1 LAFDSEGNGSTMD
14 DHPNQFALLRTRR
27 FWPLFV
33 TQAIGAFN
41 DNAFRY
47 ALSILL
53 IYDLGPRLG
62 FPEGYAGLL
71 NTISAGLLILPFF
84 VFSATAGQIADKFDK
99 ALLARR
105 IKLIEILIVALA
117 SISLFTDQVWL
128 QLLTVFLTGTQS
140 AFFGP
145 IKYSI
150 LPQHLERHE
159 LLGGNG
165 LIEMGTF
172 LSILLGTLFG
182 SFAIQSEMGR
192 HGVSV
197 VMIGLAVIAYLSAR
211 QIPEAPPPQ
220 PELKINPNIAQATWR
235 MIGIARERHDVLL
248 AILGIS
254 WFWFLGVIFLT
265 QIPLFTQTELGA
277 NETVAS
283 LIIAAFTIAI
293 GLGSIV
299 TNRLLK
305 GEVSVKYVPVASIL
319 ITLFIIDLY
328 FATGSL
334 RAGIGNALLTPVDI
348 LSSFSGL
355 RVLVDLALIAFCA
368 GLFAVPLY
376 ALVQQRSAPQKRAR
390 VIAAN
395 NIINAIFMTTATV
408 LSFLALGSGLSVR
421 SLFLATGLANAIAAI
436 WICQLL
442 PQELAAY
449 VARRLFRLFYRV
461 EIKGFENFAKAGR
474 KALIVAN
481 HTSFLDGPLI
491 SAFLPER
498 CHFAINTHMANRW
511 WVKPAFQLFDL
522 LPIDPA
528 NPMALKT
535 LANGLKR
542 GSKVVIFPEGRITR
556 TGSLMKVYEGPGVI
570 AHLAGAKIL
579 PIRIDG
585 AQYTPFSLMRG
596 KLRLRWFPKI
606 TLTFL
611 PPVKPEAPAHLK
623 SAQLREYLADKL
635 YDIMTDMMFRTSFAD
650 ETLFQSLL
658 TARKIHGR
666 NHQILEDIQR
676 APLTYGRIVMAS
688 FILGR
693 RIAQLTPGEK
703 TIGVLLPTAA
713 GCFITLFALH
723 ASGRVPALLNYSTGP
738 VNMAV
743 ACRTAEARTII
754 TSRRFVEAGNL
765 AADIALLEKEAR
777 IIWIEDVREKIAFGD
792 KLYGLLAGLLPKA
805 ALSRLGYNKD
815 AHAPAAILFTSGSEG
830 TPKGVVLSHYN
841 LQANRHQAAARIDF
855 TPKDIVFNAMPMF
868 HTFGLNAG
876 TLLPVLAG
884 VRTFLYPSPLHYKVV
899 PEMAYDIN
907 ATVLFGT
914 DTFLTGYARNAHPYD
929 FYAVRFVVA
938 GAERVRPE
946 TRQTW
951 MDMFGLRI
959 LEGYG
964 VTECSPVLAVNTPI
978 HYRAGTV
985 GRLLDGIEYS
995 LDPVDGIDDGGR
1007 LVVKGPNIMLGYL
1020 RAEAPGKIDPPTDGW
1035 HDTGD
1040 IVKVDAKGFVTIL
1053 GRAKRF
1059 SKIAGEMVSLA
1070 AVEIKLQQAFPDGTH
1085 AVVAIPD
1092 PKKGEQLVL
1101 FTTDPSLDR
1110 KRLAEGLKAQGAME
1124 LMVPRVIIPLET
1136 MPILGTG
1143 KTDYVTLNKLAREKV
1158 VVA

>member
-1 LAFDSEGNGSTMD
+1 MDNG
-14 DHPNQFALLRTRR
+14 HPNQFALLATRR

-62 FPEGYAGLL
+62 FNAPLL
-71 NTISAGLLILPFF
+71 NTVSAGLLILPFF

-99 ALLARR
+99 AMLARR
-105 IKLIEILIVALA
+105 IKLIEIAIVALA
-117 SISLFTDQVWL
+117 SFSLFTDLVWL
-128 QLLTVFLTGTQS
+128 QLSIVLLTGIQS

-192 HGVSV
+192 HAVSV
-197 VMIGLAVIAYLSAR
+197 VMIGLALIAYMSAR
-211 QIPEAPPPQ
+211 QIPAAPPPQ
-220 PELKINPNIAQATWR
+220 PDLKINPNIVAETWR
-235 MIGIARERHDVLL
+235 MIGIARERHDVFL

-254 WFWFLGVIFLT
+254 WFWFLGVVFLT
-265 QIPLFTQTELGA
+265 QIPLFAQTELGA

-283 LIIAAFTIAI
+283 LIIATFTVAI
-293 GLGSIV
+293 GLGSLV

-305 GEVSVKYVPVASIL
+305 GDVSVKYVPVASIL

-328 FATGSL
+328 FATSSL
-334 RAGIGNALLTPVDI
+334 RTSDSSTLLGPADI
-348 LSSFSGL
+348 LSSFSGWRAL
-355 RVLVDLALIAFCA
+355 IDLGLIAFCA

-376 ALVQQRSAPQKRAR
+376 ALVQQRSSPQKRAR

-395 NIINAIFMTTATV
+395 NIINAIFMTAATIISV
-408 LSFLALGSGLSVR
+408 ILLGAGLSVR
-421 SLFLATGLANAIAAI
+421 DLFLVVGLANAIAAF

-449 VARRLFRLFYRV
+449 VARRLFRLLYRV
-461 EIKGFENFAKAGR
+461 EIKGFDNYIRAGR
-474 KALIVAN
+474 KVLIIAN

-498 CHFAINTHMANRW
+498 CHFAINTHIANRW
-511 WVKPAFQLFDL
+511 WVKPAFHLFDL

-542 GSKVVIFPEGRITR
+542 GRKVVIFPEGRITR

-570 AHLAGAKIL
+570 AHLADAKIL

-585 AQYTPFSLMRG
+585 ALYTPFSLMKG

-623 SAQLREYLADKL
+623 SAELREYLAARL
-635 YDIMTDMMFRTSFAD
+635 YDIMTDMMFRTSFVD
-650 ETLFQSLL
+650 ETLFKSLL
-658 TARKIHGR
+658 TARHIHGR

-676 APLTYGRIVMAS
+676 TPLTYGRIVLGS

-693 RIAQLTPGEK
+693 RLAQLTPGEK
-703 TIGVLLPTAA
+703 TVGVLLPTAA
-713 GCFITLFALH
+713 GCLVTLFGLH
-723 ASGRVPALLNYSTGP
+723 ASGRVPALLNYSTGIN
-738 VNMAV
+738 NMIA
-743 ACRTAEARTII
+743 ACRTAEVRTII
-754 TSRRFVEAGNL
+754 TSRRFVEAGNF
-765 AADIALLEKEAR
+765 ADDVALLEKEAR
-777 IIWIEDVREKIAFGD
+777 IIWIEDVREKIGLAD
-792 KLYGLLAGLLPKA
+792 KLYGLIAGYFPKSALA
-805 ALSRLGYNKD
+805 RLGYNDD
-815 AHAPAAILFTSGSEG
+815 AHAPAVILFTSGSEG
-830 TPKGVVLSHYN
+830 TPKGVVLSHHN

-876 TLLPVLAG
+876 TFLPVLAG
-884 VRTFLYPSPLHYKVV
+884 VRTFLYPSPLHYKIV

-907 ATVLFGT
+907 ATILFGT

-938 GAERVRPE
+938 GAERVKPE

-951 MDMFGLRI
+951 MDKFGLRI

-978 HYRAGTV
+978 YYRAGTV
-985 GRLLDGIEYS
+985 GRLLDGIEHR
-995 LDPVDGIDDGGR
+995 LDPVEGIEEGGR
-1007 LVVKGPNIMLGYL
+1007 LVVKGPNIMMGYL
-1020 RAEAPGKIDPPTDGW
+1020 RAATPGKIEPPEDGW
-1035 HDTGD
+1035 YDTGD
-1040 IVKVDAKGFVTIL
+1040 IVKIDDKGFVTIL

-1070 AVEIKLQQAFPDGTH
+1070 AVEIKLQQAFPDHVH
-1085 AVVAIPD
+1085 AVAAVPD

-1101 FTTDPSLDR
+1101 FTTDPKLDR
-1110 KRLAEGLKAQGAME
+1110 SRLAEGMKAEGAME
-1124 LMVPRVIIPLET
+1124 LMIPRIIMPLET
-1136 MPILGTG
+1136 MPLLGTG
-1143 KTDYVTLNKLAREKV
+1143 KIDYVTLNKMARVKQIT
-1158 VVA
+1158 

>member
-1 LAFDSEGNGSTMD
+1 MD
-14 DHPNQFALLRTRR
+14 TGHHTNQFALLGTRR

-62 FPEGYAGLL
+62 LDAALL
-71 NTISAGLLILPFF
+71 NTVSAGLLILPFF
-84 VFSATAGQIADKFDK
+84 VFSATAGQIADKYDK

-105 IKLIEILIVALA
+105 IKFIEIFIVALA
-117 SISLFTDQVWL
+117 SFSLFTDQVWL
-128 QLLTVFLTGTQS
+128 QLLTVLLTGVQS

-182 SFAIQSEMGR
+182 SFAIQSDMGR
-192 HGVSV
+192 HAVSV
-197 VMIGLAVIAYLSAR
+197 VMIGLAIAAYMSAR

-220 PELKINPNIAQATWR
+220 PDLKINPNFVTETWR
-235 MIGIARERHDVLL
+235 MIGIARERHDVFL

-254 WFWFLGVIFLT
+254 WFWYLGVVFLT
-265 QIPLFTQTELGA
+265 QIPLFTQSELGA

-283 LIIAAFTIAI
+283 VIIAAFTVAI
-293 GLGSIV
+293 GMGSIV

-319 ITLFIIDLY
+319 ITIFIIDLY
-328 FATGSL
+328 FATGNFWTSDGSAPL
-334 RAGIGNALLTPVDI
+334 GPFDI
-348 LSSFSGL
+348 LSRFSGW
-355 RVLVDLALIAFCA
+355 RVLIDLALIAFCA

-376 ALVQQRSAPQKRAR
+376 AVVQQRSSSQKRAR
-390 VIAAN
+390 VIAAT
-395 NIINAIFMTTATV
+395 NIINAIFMTAATLISV
-408 LSFLALGSGLSVR
+408 LLLKIGISVR
-421 SLFLATGLANAIAAI
+421 GLFLFTGLANAIAAL

-498 CHFAINTHMANRW
+498 CHFAINTHVATRW

-535 LANGLKR
+535 LASGLKR
-542 GSKVVIFPEGRITR
+542 GRKVVIFPEGRITR
-556 TGSLMKVYEGPGVI
+556 TGSLMKIYEGPGVI
-570 AHLAGAKIL
+570 AHLAGAKVL

-585 AQYTPFSLMRG
+585 AQYTPFSMMKG
-596 KLRLRWFPKI
+596 KHRLRWFPKI

-611 PPVKPEAPAHLK
+611 PPVKPDAPAHLK
-623 SAQLREYLADKL
+623 GTQLREFLADKL
-635 YDIMTDMMFRTSFAD
+635 YDVMTNMMFRTSFAD

-658 TARKIHGR
+658 NARTIHGR

-676 APLTYGRIVMAS
+676 TPLTYGRIVMGS

-693 RIAQLTPGEK
+693 RLAELTPAEK
-703 TIGVLLPTAA
+703 TVGVLLPTAA
-713 GCFITLFALH
+713 GCFITIFGLH
-723 ASGRVPALLNYSTGP
+723 ASGRVPALLNYSTGAK
-738 VNMAV
+738 NMLA
-743 ACRTAEARTII
+743 ACRTAEIKTII
-754 TSRRFVEAGNL
+754 TSRRFVEAGNF
-765 AADIALLEKEAR
+765 ADDIALLEKEAR
-777 IIWIEDVREKIAFGD
+777 IIWIEDVREKIGFAD
-792 KLYGLLAGLLPKA
+792 KLYGLYAGWFSKA
-805 ALSRLGYNKD
+805 ALTRLGYNGD
-815 AHAPAAILFTSGSEG
+815 AHAPAVILFTSGSEG
-830 TPKGVVLSHYN
+830 TPKGVVLSHAN

-876 TLLPVLAG
+876 TFLPVLAG
-884 VRTFLYPSPLHYKVV
+884 VRTFLYPSPLHYKIV

-907 ATVLFGT
+907 ATILFGT

-929 FYAVRFVVA
+929 FYSVRFVVA

-946 TRQTW
+946 TRQNW
-951 MDMFGLRI
+951 MDKFGLRI

-985 GRLLDGIEYS
+985 GRLLDGIEHR
-995 LDPVDGIDDGGR
+995 LDPVEGIEEGGR
-1007 LVVKGPNIMLGYL
+1007 LFVKGPNIMLGYL
-1020 RAEAPGKIDPPTDGW
+1020 RAETPGKIDPPAEGW
-1035 HDTGD
+1035 YDTGD
-1040 IVKVDAKGFVTIL
+1040 IVKVDEKGFVTIL

-1070 AVEIKLQQAFPDGTH
+1070 AVEMKLQQAFPAFVH

-1101 FTTDPSLDR
+1101 FTTDPTLDR
-1110 KRLAEGLKAQGAME
+1110 ARVAQGMKAQDAQE
-1124 LMVPRVIIPLET
+1124 LMMPRIVVPVET

-1143 KTDYVTLNKLAREKV
+1143 KTDYVTLNKMAREKEMSE
-1158 VVA
+1158 

>member
-1 LAFDSEGNGSTMD
+1 MD
-14 DHPNQFALLRTRR
+14 TGHPNQFALLRTRR
-27 FWPLFV
+27 FLPLFV
-33 TQAIGAFN
+33 AQAIGAFN

-62 FPEGYAGLL
+62 FAEGHAGLL
-71 NTISAGLLILPFF
+71 NTLSAGLLILPFF
-84 VFSATAGQIADKFDK
+84 LFSALAGQIADKFDK
-99 ALLARR
+99 AMLAQR
-105 IKLIEILIVALA
+105 IKFVEIAIVALA
-117 SISLFTDQVWL
+117 SFSLFTDQIWL
-128 QLLTVFLTGTQS
+128 QLLVVFLTGTQS

-150 LPQHLERHE
+150 LPQHLERQE

-182 SFAIQSEMGR
+182 SFAISSEWGR
-192 HGVSV
+192 HWVSV
-197 VMIGLAVIAYLSAR
+197 VMIGLSVMAYLSAR
-211 QIPEAPPPQ
+211 QIPAAPAPQ
-220 PELKINPNIAQATWR
+220 PEIKLNANLAQETWR
-235 MIGIARERHDVLL
+235 MIGIARERGDVFL

-265 QIPLFTQTELGA
+265 QIPLFTQTELHA

-283 LIIAAFTIAI
+283 LIIAAFTVAI
-293 GLGSIV
+293 GVGSIV

-305 GEVSVKYVPVASIL
+305 GEVSVKYVPIAAIL

-328 FATGSL
+328 FATGAL
-334 RAGIGNALLTPVDI
+334 RSSDASALRTPIDLI
-348 LSSFSGL
+348 SSFSGW
-355 RVLVDLALIAFCA
+355 RVLVDLAAIALCA

-376 ALVQQRSAPQKRAR
+376 ALVQARSSPQKRAR

-395 NIINAIFMTTATV
+395 NIVNAVFMTAATILSYV
-408 LSFLALGSGLSVR
+408 LLDAGLSVR
-421 SLFLATGLANAIAAI
+421 GLFLVVGLANAIAAI
-436 WICQLL
+436 WICRLL

-449 VARRLFRLFYRV
+449 IARRLFYLFYRV

-474 KALIVAN
+474 KALIISN

-498 CHFAINTHMANRW
+498 CQFAINTRIADRW

-522 LPIDPA
+522 LPIDPS
-528 NPMALKT
+528 NPMAIKT

-542 GSKVVIFPEGRITR
+542 GRKVVIFPEGRITR
-556 TGSLMKVYEGPGVI
+556 TGSLMKIYEGPGVI

-585 AQYTPFSLMRG
+585 AQYTPFSLMKG

-611 PPVKPEAPAHLK
+611 PPVKINAPADLK
-623 SAQLREYLADKL
+623 SGALREYLADRT
-635 YDIMTDMMFRTSFAD
+635 YDIMTDMMFRTSFKN

-658 TARKIHGR
+658 KARHIHGKK
-666 NHQILEDIQR
+666 HEILEDIQR
-676 APLTYGRIVMAS
+676 TPLTYDRIVLGS

-693 RIAQLTPGEK
+693 RLAELTPGEK
-703 TIGVLLPTAA
+703 NVAVLLPSAA
-713 GCFITLFALH
+713 GCFITLFALY
-723 ASGRVPALLNYSTGP
+723 ASGRVPALLNYSTGAI
-738 VNMAV
+738 NMAA
-743 ACRTAEARTII
+743 ACRTAEVKTVI
-754 TSRRFVEAGNL
+754 TSRRFVEAGDFGD
-765 AADIALLEKEAR
+765 AVALLEKQAK
-777 IIWIEDVREKIAFGD
+777 IIWIEDVRAQIGLGD
-792 KLYGLLAGLLPKA
+792 KLYGLWSSHFPKG
-805 ALSRLGYNKD
+805 ALKKLGYNPD
-815 AHAPAAILFTSGSEG
+815 ADAPAAIVFTSGSEG
-830 TPKGVVLSHYN
+830 TPKGVVLSHNN

-855 TPKDIVFNAMPMF
+855 TPQDIVFNPMPMF

-884 VRTFLYPSPLHYKVV
+884 VRTFLYPSPLHYKII
-899 PEMAYDIN
+899 PELVYDIN

-929 FYAVRFVVA
+929 FYKIRFVVA

-946 TRQTW
+946 TRQTY
-951 MDMFGLRI
+951 MDIFGLRI

-964 VTECSPVLAVNTPI
+964 VTECAPVLAVNTPI
-978 HYRAGTV
+978 HYRAGSV
-985 GRLLDGIEYS
+985 GRLF
-995 LDPVDGIDDGGR
+995 DGIDYRLETIEGITEGGR
-1007 LVVKGPNIMLGYL
+1007 LHVKGPNIMLGYL
-1020 RAEAPGKIDPPTDGW
+1020 RAEKPGLIEPPPEGW
-1035 HDTGD
+1035 YDTGD
-1040 IVKVDAKGFVTIL
+1040 IVTVDPRRYITIQ

-1070 AVEIKLQQAFPDGTH
+1070 AVESHVQEAFPDHVH

-1101 FTTDPSLDR
+1101 FSTHQELDR
-1110 KRLAEGLKAQGAME
+1110 TGLSDAFKNFGVTE
-1124 LMVPRVIIPLET
+1124 LMTPRIIVPLDAI
-1136 MPILGTG
+1136 PILGTG
-1143 KTDYVTLNKLAREKV
+1143 KTDYVTLNKLAREKFPS
-1158 VVA
+1158 

>member
-1 LAFDSEGNGSTMD
+1 MD
-14 DHPNQFALLRTRR
+14 GHPNQFALLGTRR

-62 FPEGYAGLL
+62 LDAALL
-71 NTISAGLLILPFF
+71 NTVSAGLLILPFF

-105 IKLIEILIVALA
+105 IKFIEIFIVALA
-117 SISLFTDQVWL
+117 SFSLFTDQVWL
-128 QLLTVFLTGTQS
+128 QLLTVLLTGVQS

-192 HGVSV
+192 HAVSL
-197 VMIGLAVIAYLSAR
+197 VMIGLAVIAYMSAR
-211 QIPEAPPPQ
+211 LIPAAPPPQ
-220 PELKINPNIAQATWR
+220 PALEINPNIAQETWR
-235 MIGIARERHDVLL
+235 MIAIARERHDVFL

-254 WFWFLGVIFLT
+254 WFWFLGVVFLT
-265 QIPLFTQTELGA
+265 QIPLFAQSELGA

-283 LIIAAFTIAI
+283 VVIAAFTVAI

-305 GEVSVKYVPVASIL
+305 GEVSVKYVPVAAIL

-328 FATGSL
+328 FATGDFRTSD
-334 RAGIGNALLTPVDI
+334 ASTPLGPFDI
-348 LSSFSGL
+348 LSRFSGWRIL
-355 RVLVDLALIAFCA
+355 IDLALIAFCA

-376 ALVQQRSAPQKRAR
+376 AVVQQRSAPQKRAR

-395 NIINAIFMTTATV
+395 NIVNAIFMTAATV
-408 LSFLALGSGLSVR
+408 LSVLLLKVGFSVR
-421 SLFLATGLANAIAAI
+421 GLFLLTGLANALAALV
-436 WICQLL
+436 ICQLL

-461 EIKGFENFAKAGR
+461 EIRGFENFAKAGR
-474 KALIVAN
+474 KALIIAN

-498 CHFAINTHMANRW
+498 CHFAINTHVANRW

-535 LANGLKR
+535 LANSLKR
-542 GSKVVIFPEGRITR
+542 GRKVVIFPEGRITR

-570 AHLAGAKIL
+570 AHLAGARIL

-585 AQYTPFSLMRG
+585 AQYTLFSLMKG
-596 KLRLRWFPKI
+596 KHRLRLFPKI

-611 PPVKPEAPAHLK
+611 PPVKPEAPPELK
-623 SAQLREYLADKL
+623 GTALREFLADKL
-635 YDIMTDMMFRTSFAD
+635 YDVMTNMMFRTSFAD
-650 ETLFQSLL
+650 ETLFRSLL
-658 TARKIHGR
+658 NARAIHGR
-666 NHQILEDIQR
+666 NHPILEDIQR
-676 APLTYGRIVMAS
+676 TPLTYGRIVMGS

-693 RIAQLTPGEK
+693 RLAQLTPNEK
-703 TIGVLLPTAA
+703 TVGVLLPTAA
-713 GCFITLFALH
+713 GCFVTLFGLH
-723 ASGRVPALLNYSTGP
+723 ASGRVPALLNYSTGIN
-738 VNMAV
+738 NMIA
-743 ACRTAEARTII
+743 ACRTAEVKTVI
-754 TSRRFVEAGNL
+754 TSRRFVEAGNFT
-765 AADIALLEKEAR
+765 DDVALLEKEVR
-777 IIWIEDVREKIAFGD
+777 IIWIEDVREKVGFAD
-792 KLYGLLAGLLPKA
+792 KLYGLLAGLFPKT
-805 ALSRLGYNKD
+805 ALARLGYNGD
-815 AHAPAAILFTSGSEG
+815 AHAPAVIIFTSGSEG
-830 TPKGVVLSHYN
+830 MPKGVVLSHHN

-884 VRTFLYPSPLHYKVV
+884 VRTFLYPSPLHYKIV

-951 MDMFGLRI
+951 MDKFGLRI

-985 GRLLDGIEYS
+985 GRLLDGIEHR
-995 LDPVDGIDDGGR
+995 LDPVEGIEEGGR

-1020 RAEAPGKIDPPTDGW
+1020 LAAAPGKIDPPADGW
-1035 HDTGD
+1035 YDTGD
-1040 IVKVDAKGFVTIL
+1040 IVKIDEKGFVTIL

-1070 AVEIKLQQAFPDGTH
+1070 AVEMKLQQAFPDHTH
-1085 AVVAIPD
+1085 AVVAVPD

-1101 FTTDPSLDR
+1101 FTTDRALDR
-1110 KRLAEGLKAQGAME
+1110 SRLAEGLKAAGAAE
-1124 LMVPRVIIPLET
+1124 LMIPRIIMPVET

-1143 KTDYVTLNKLAREKV
+1143 KTDYVTLNKMARVEPT
-1158 VVA
+1158 A

>member
-1 LAFDSEGNGSTMD
+1 MD
-14 DHPNQFALLRTRR
+14 RGHHPNQFALLGTRR

-62 FPEGYAGLL
+62 FDAALL
-71 NTISAGLLILPFF
+71 NTVSAGLLILPFF

-99 ALLARR
+99 ALLTRR
-105 IKLIEILIVALA
+105 IKLVEIAIVALA
-117 SISLFTDQVWL
+117 SFSLFTDQVWL
-128 QLLTVFLTGTQS
+128 QLLTVLLTGVQS

-192 HGVSV
+192 HAVSV

-211 QIPEAPPPQ
+211 RIPQAPPPQ
-220 PELKINPNIAQATWR
+220 PDLAINPNIAAETWR
-235 MIGIARERHDVLL
+235 MIAIARERHDVFL

-254 WFWFLGVIFLT
+254 WFWFLGVVFLT
-265 QIPLFTQTELGA
+265 QIPLFTRTELGA
-277 NETVAS
+277 DETVAS
-283 LIIAAFTIAI
+283 LIIASFTIAI

-305 GEVSVKYVPVASIL
+305 GEVSVKYVPIASIL
-319 ITLFIIDLY
+319 ITLFVIDLY
-328 FATGSL
+328 FAAGSL
-334 RAGIGNALLTPVDI
+334 RTTDSSMLLGPLDI
-348 LSSFSGL
+348 LRRLSGW
-355 RVLVDLALIAFCA
+355 RVLADLALIAFCA

-395 NIINAIFMTTATV
+395 NIVNAIFMTAATV
-408 LSFLALGSGLSVR
+408 VSVILLKAGLSVR
-421 SLFLATGLANAIAAI
+421 GLFLAVGLANALAAL

-461 EIKGFENFAKAGR
+461 EIRGFENFAKAGR
-474 KALIVAN
+474 KVLIIAN
-481 HTSFLDGPLI
+481 HTSFLDGPLV

-498 CHFAINTHMANRW
+498 CHFAINTHVANRW

-535 LANGLKR
+535 LANSLKR
-542 GSKVVIFPEGRITR
+542 GRKVVIFPEGRITR
-556 TGSLMKVYEGPGVI
+556 TGALMKVYEGPGVI
-570 AHLAGAKIL
+570 AHLAGARIL

-611 PPVKPEAPAHLK
+611 PPVKTEAPAHLK
-623 SAQLREYLADKL
+623 GGELREYLADKL
-635 YDIMTDMMFRTSFAD
+635 YDVMTDMMFRTSFLD
-650 ETLFQSLL
+650 ETLFRSLL
-658 TARKIHGR
+658 AARRIHGG

-676 APLTYGRIVMAS
+676 TPLTYGRIVLGS

-693 RIAQLTPGEK
+693 RLARLMPDEK
-703 TIGVLLPTAA
+703 TVGVLLPTAA
-713 GCFITLFALH
+713 GCFVTIFGLH
-723 ASGRVPALLNYSTGP
+723 AAGRVPALLNYSTGAG
-738 VNMAV
+738 NMLA
-743 ACRTAEARTII
+743 ACRTAEIRTIV
-754 TSRRFVEAGNL
+754 TSRRFVEAGNF
-765 AADIALLEKEAR
+765 ADDVALLEKQAR
-777 IIWIEDVREKIAFGD
+777 IIWIEDVRETIGLAD
-792 KLYGLLAGLLPKA
+792 KLYGLFA
-805 ALSRLGYNKD
+805 ALFPKSALARLGYDDD

-830 TPKGVVLSHYN
+830 TPKGVVLSHHN

-884 VRTFLYPSPLHYKVV
+884 VRTFLYPSPLHYKIV
-899 PEMAYDIN
+899 PELAYDTN
-907 ATVLFGT
+907 ATILFGT

-951 MDMFGLRI
+951 MDKFGLRI

-985 GRLLDGIEYS
+985 GRLLDGIEHR
-995 LDPVDGIDDGGR
+995 LDAVEGIAEGGR
-1007 LVVKGPNIMLGYL
+1007 LAVKGPNVMLGYL
-1020 RAEAPGKIDPPTDGW
+1020 RAEAPGRIDPPADGW
-1035 HDTGD
+1035 YDTGD
-1040 IVKVDAKGFVTIL
+1040 IVKIDEKGFVVIL
-1053 GRAKRF
+1053 GRARRF

-1070 AVEIKLQQAFPDGTH
+1070 AVEIKLQQAFPDHAH

-1101 FTTDPSLDR
+1101 FTTDPGLDR
-1110 KRLAEGLKAQGAME
+1110 GRLSEGLRAQGAME
-1124 LMVPRVIIPLET
+1124 LMVPRLIVPLDAL
-1136 MPILGTG
+1136 PLLGSG
-1143 KTDYVTLNKLAREKV
+1143 KTDYVALNKLAREKEM
-1158 VVA
+1158 A

>member
-1 LAFDSEGNGSTMD
+1 MDSGH
-14 DHPNQFALLRTRR
+14 HPNQFALLGTRR

-62 FPEGYAGLL
+62 FDAALL

-99 ALLARR
+99 AMLARR
-105 IKLIEILIVALA
+105 IKLIEIAIVALA
-117 SISLFTDQVWL
+117 SFSLFTDQVWL
-128 QLLTVFLTGTQS
+128 QLLTVLLTGVQS

-150 LPQHLERHE
+150 LPQHLERQE

-192 HGVSV
+192 HAVSF
-197 VMIGLAVIAYLSAR
+197 VMIGLAVIAYVSAR
-211 QIPEAPPPQ
+211 QIPEAPAPQ
-220 PELKINPNIAQATWR
+220 PDLKINPNIAAETWR
-235 MIGIARERHDVLL
+235 MIAIARERRDVLL

-254 WFWFLGVIFLT
+254 WFWFLGVVFLT
-265 QIPLFTQTELGA
+265 QIPLFTQTELNA

-283 LIIAAFTIAI
+283 LIIASFTIAI
-293 GLGSIV
+293 GLGSVV

-319 ITLFIIDLY
+319 ITFFIIDLY

-334 RAGIGNALLTPVDI
+334 RTSDSSTLLGPADI
-348 LSSFSGL
+348 LTRFSGL
-355 RVLVDLALIAFCA
+355 RVLIDLALIAFCA

-376 ALVQQRSAPQKRAR
+376 ALEQQRSPLQKRAR

-395 NIINAIFMTTATV
+395 NINNAIFMTTATV
-408 LSFLALGSGLSVR
+408 ISAILLSVGLSVR
-421 SLFLATGLANAIAAI
+421 GLFLLTGLANAIAAI
-436 WICQLL
+436 VICQLL

-474 KALIVAN
+474 KALIIAN

-498 CHFAINTHMANRW
+498 CHFAINTHVANRW
-511 WVKPAFQLFDL
+511 WVRPAFQLFDL

-542 GSKVVIFPEGRITR
+542 GRKVVIFPEGRITR

-585 AQYTPFSLMRG
+585 AQYTPFSLMKG

-611 PPVKPEAPAHLK
+611 PPVKPDAPAHLK
-623 SAQLREYLADKL
+623 SSELREYLADKL

-650 ETLFQSLL
+650 ETLFTSLL
-658 TARKIHGR
+658 SARHIHGSK
-666 NHQILEDIQR
+666 HPILEDIQR
-676 APLTYGRIVMAS
+676 TPLTYGRIVLGS

-693 RIAQLTPGEK
+693 RLAELTPGEK

-713 GCFITLFALH
+713 GCLVTIFGLH
-723 ASGRVPALLNYSTGP
+723 ASGRVPALLNYSTGIN
-738 VNMAV
+738 NMIT
-743 ACRTAEARTII
+743 ACRTAEVKTVI
-754 TSRRFVEAGNL
+754 TSRRFVEAGNFT
-765 AADIALLEKEAR
+765 DDVALLEKEAR
-777 IIWIEDVREKIAFGD
+777 IIWIEDVREKIGTAD
-792 KLYGLLAGLLPKA
+792 KLYGLMASHFPNS
-805 ALSRLGYNKD
+805 ALVRLGYNGD
-815 AHAPAAILFTSGSEG
+815 AHATAVILFTSGSEG
-830 TPKGVVLSHYN
+830 TPKGVALSHYN
-841 LQANRHQAAARIDF
+841 LQANRHQAAARVDF

-876 TLLPVLAG
+876 TLLPMLAG
-884 VRTFLYPSPLHYKVV
+884 VRTFLYPSPLHYKIV

-907 ATVLFGT
+907 ATILFGT
-914 DTFLTGYARNAHPYD
+914 DTFLTGYSRNAHPYD
-929 FYAVRFVVA
+929 FYSLRFVVA

-951 MDMFGLRI
+951 MDKFGLRI

-964 VTECSPVLAVNTPI
+964 VSECSPVLAVNTPI

-985 GRLLDGIEYS
+985 GRLLDGIEHR
-995 LDPVDGIDDGGR
+995 LEPVEGIAEGGR
-1007 LVVKGPNIMLGYL
+1007 LIVKGPNIMMGYL
-1020 RAEAPGKIDPPTDGW
+1020 RAATPGKIDPPEDGW
-1035 HDTGD
+1035 YDTGD
-1040 IVKVDAKGFVTIL
+1040 IVKIDEKGFVTIL

-1070 AVEIKLQQAFPDGTH
+1070 AVELKLQQAFPDHAH
-1085 AVVAIPD
+1085 AVVAVPD
-1092 PKKGEQLVL
+1092 PRKGEQLVL
-1101 FTTDPSLDR
+1101 FTTDGKLDR
-1110 KRLAEGLKAQGAME
+1110 SRLAEGLKAQGAME
-1124 LMVPRVIIPLET
+1124 LMIPRIIMQVEAL
-1136 MPILGTG
+1136 PILGTG
-1143 KTDYVTLNKLAREKV
+1143 KTDYVTLNRMARVEQV
-1158 VVA
+1158 T

>member
-1 LAFDSEGNGSTMD
+1 METG
-14 DHPNQFALLRTRR
+14 HPNQFALLRTRR

-62 FPEGYAGLL
+62 FNGGLF

-84 VFSATAGQIADKFDK
+84 IFSATAGQIADKFDK
-99 ALLARR
+99 SFLARR

-117 SISLFTDQVWL
+117 SFSLFTDQVWL
-128 QLLTVFLTGTQS
+128 QLMTVLLTGVQS

-182 SFAIQSEMGR
+182 SFAIQSDFGR

-197 VMIGLAVIAYLSAR
+197 VMIGLAIMAYLSAR
-211 QIPEAPPPQ
+211 QIPAAPALQ
-220 PELKINPNIAQATWR
+220 PDLRINPNIAQETWR
-235 MIGIARERHDVLL
+235 MIGIARERKDVFL

-254 WFWFLGVIFLT
+254 WFWFLGVVFLT
-265 QIPLFTQTELGA
+265 QIPLFTQSELGA
-277 NETVAS
+277 NQTVAS
-283 LIIAAFTIAI
+283 LIIAVFTVSI

-328 FATGSL
+328 FATGAL
-334 RAGIGNALLTPVDI
+334 RAGASNGILAPFEL
-348 LSSFSGL
+348 LSSFSGWRAL
-355 RVLVDLALIAFCA
+355 IDLALIAFCA

-376 ALVQQRSAPQKRAR
+376 ALVQSRSSPQKRAR

-395 NIINAIFMTTATV
+395 NIVNAIFMTAATAI
-408 LSFLALGSGLSVR
+408 SFLLLGAGLSVR
-421 SLFLATGLANAIAAI
+421 GLFFLTGIANALAAL

-449 VARRLFRLFYRV
+449 VARRLFRLLYRV

-474 KALIVAN
+474 KALIIAN

-498 CHFAINTHMANRW
+498 CHFAINTHIANRW

-542 GSKVVIFPEGRITR
+542 GRKVVIFPEGRITR
-556 TGSLMKVYEGPGVI
+556 TGSLMKIYEGPGVI
-570 AHLAGAKIL
+570 AHLAGARIL

-585 AQYTPFSLMRG
+585 AQYTPFSLMKG

-623 SAQLREYLADKL
+623 STELREFLADRL
-635 YDIMTDMMFRTSFAD
+635 YDVMTDMMFRTSFAD

-658 TARKIHGR
+658 AARNLHGK
-666 NHQILEDIQR
+666 NHQVLEDIQR
-676 APLTYGRIVMAS
+676 TPLSYGRIVMAS

-693 RIAQLTPGEK
+693 RLAALTPGEK
-703 TIGVLLPTAA
+703 NVGVLLPTAA
-713 GCFITLFALH
+713 GCFITFFGLH

-743 ACRTAEARTII
+743 ACRTAEVKTII
-754 TSRRFVEAGNL
+754 TSRRFIEAGNF
-765 AADIALLEKEAR
+765 ADDIALLEKEAR
-777 IIWIEDVREKIAFGD
+777 IIWIEDVRASLGLAD
-792 KLYGLLAGLLPKA
+792 KLYGLIAGFFPKS
-805 ALSRLGYNKD
+805 ALSRLGHNAD
-815 AHAPAAILFTSGSEG
+815 AHAPATIIFTSGSEG

-855 TPKDIVFNAMPMF
+855 TPKDIVFNTMPMF
-868 HTFGLNAG
+868 HSFGLNAG

-884 VRTFLYPSPLHYKVV
+884 VRTFLYPSPLHYKIV

-951 MDMFGLRI
+951 MDVFGLRI

-985 GRLLDGIEYS
+985 GRLLDGIDYR
-995 LDPVDGIDDGGR
+995 LDKIEGIDEGGR
-1007 LVVKGPNIMLGYL
+1007 LIVKGPNIMLGYL
-1020 RAEAPGKIDPPTDGW
+1020 RADAPGRIDPPVDGW
-1035 HDTGD
+1035 YDTGD
-1040 IVKVDAKGFVTIL
+1040 IVRIDERKFITIL

-1070 AVEIKLQQAFPDGTH
+1070 AVEIKLQRAFPDHDH

-1101 FTTDPSLDR
+1101 FTTDPQLDR
-1110 KRLAEGLKAQGAME
+1110 KKVSDGLKAQGAME
-1124 LMVPRVIIPLET
+1124 LMVPRIIMPVET

-1143 KTDYVTLNKLAREKV
+1143 KTDYVTLNRMARER
-1158 VVA
+1158 AIT

>member
-1 LAFDSEGNGSTMD
+1 METG
-14 DHPNQFALLRTRR
+14 HPNQFALLRTRR

-62 FPEGYAGLL
+62 FNAALL
-71 NTISAGLLILPFF
+71 NTVSAGLLILPFF
-84 VFSATAGQIADKFDK
+84 IFSATAGQIADKFDK

-117 SISLFTDQVWL
+117 SFSLFTDQVWL
-128 QLLTVFLTGTQS
+128 QLLTVLLTGIQS
-140 AFFGP
+140 TFFGP

-182 SFAIQSEMGR
+182 SFAIHSDFGR

-197 VMIGLAVIAYLSAR
+197 VMIGLAIIAYLSAR

-220 PELKINPNIAQATWR
+220 PDLRINPNIAQETWR
-235 MIGIARERHDVLL
+235 MIAIARERKDVFL

-254 WFWFLGVIFLT
+254 WFWFLGVVFLT
-265 QIPLFTQTELGA
+265 QIPLFTQSELGA

-283 LIIAAFTIAI
+283 LIIAAFTVSI
-293 GLGSIV
+293 GVGSIV

-334 RAGIGNALLTPVDI
+334 RTGDSSTPLTPLDI
-348 LSSFSGL
+348 LSSFSGW
-355 RVLVDLALIAFCA
+355 RVLIDLALIAFCA

-376 ALVQQRSAPQKRAR
+376 ALVQSRSSPQKRAR

-395 NIINAIFMTTATV
+395 NIVNAIFMTAATV
-408 LSFLALGSGLSVR
+408 ISFLLLGAGLSVR
-421 SLFLATGLANAIAAI
+421 GLFILTGIANAFAAL

-449 VARRLFRLFYRV
+449 VARRLFRLLYRV

-474 KALIVAN
+474 KALIIAN
-481 HTSFLDGPLI
+481 HTSFLDGPLV

-498 CHFAINTHMANRW
+498 CHFAINTHIASRW
-511 WVKPAFQLFDL
+511 WVRPAFQLFDL

-535 LANGLKR
+535 LASGLKR
-542 GSKVVIFPEGRITR
+542 GRKVVIFPEGRITR
-556 TGSLMKVYEGPGVI
+556 TGSLMKIYEGPGVI

-585 AQYTPFSLMRG
+585 AQYTPFSLMKG

-623 SAQLREYLADKL
+623 GASLREFLADRL
-635 YDIMTDMMFRTSFAD
+635 YDVMTDMMFRTSFAD

-658 TARKIHGR
+658 GARNIHGKD
-666 NHQILEDIQR
+666 HQILEDIQR
-676 APLTYGRIVMAS
+676 TPLTYGRIVMAS

-693 RIAQLTPGEK
+693 RLSALTPGEK
-703 TIGVLLPTAA
+703 NVGVLLPTAA
-713 GCFITLFALH
+713 GCFITFFGLQ
-723 ASGRVPALLNYSTGP
+723 ASGRVPALLNYSTGAA
-738 VNMAV
+738 NMAI
-743 ACRTAEARTII
+743 ACRTAEVKTVI
-754 TSRRFVEAGNL
+754 TSRRFVEAGNF
-765 AADIALLEKEAR
+765 ADDIAVLEKEAK
-777 IIWIEDVREKIAFGD
+777 IIWIEDVRAGLGLAD
-792 KLYGLLAGLLPKA
+792 KLYGLFAGFFPKT
-805 ALSRLGYNKD
+805 ALSRLGHNAD
-815 AHAPAAILFTSGSEG
+815 AHAPAAIIFTSGSEG

-884 VRTFLYPSPLHYKVV
+884 VRTFLYPSPLHYKIV
-899 PEMAYDIN
+899 PEIAYDIN

-985 GRLLDGIEYS
+985 GRLLDGIDYR
-995 LDPVDGIDDGGR
+995 LDKIEGIDEGGR
-1007 LVVKGPNIMLGYL
+1007 LIVKGPNIMLGYL
-1020 RAEAPGKIDPPTDGW
+1020 RADAPGKIDPPADGW

-1040 IVKVDAKGFVTIL
+1040 IVKIDERNYISIL

-1070 AVEIKLQQAFPDGTH
+1070 AVEIKLQQAFPDHVH

-1101 FTTDPSLDR
+1101 FTTNPLLDR
-1110 KRLAEGLKAQGAME
+1110 ARVSEGLKAQGAME
-1124 LMVPRVIIPLET
+1124 LMVPRIVIPLES

-1143 KTDYVTLNKLAREKV
+1143 KTDYVTLNKMARARET
-1158 VVA
+1158 A

>member
-1 LAFDSEGNGSTMD
+1 MDSGH
-14 DHPNQFALLRTRR
+14 HPNQFALLGTRR
-27 FWPLFV
+27 FWPLFIA
-33 TQAIGAFN
+33 QAIGAFN

-62 FPEGYAGLL
+62 FDAGLL
-71 NTISAGLLILPFF
+71 NTVSAGLLILPFF

-99 ALLARR
+99 AMLARR
-105 IKLIEILIVALA
+105 IKLIEIAIVALA
-117 SISLFTDQVWL
+117 SFSLFTDQIWL
-128 QLLTVFLTGTQS
+128 QLLTVLLTGIQS

-182 SFAIQSEMGR
+182 SFAIQSDMGR
-192 HGVSV
+192 HAVSG
-197 VMIGLAVIAYLSAR
+197 VMIGLSVLAYLSAR
-211 QIPEAPPPQ
+211 QIPDAPPPQ
-220 PELKINPNIAQATWR
+220 PDLKINPNIASETWR
-235 MIGIARERHDVLL
+235 MIAIGRERHDVFL

-254 WFWFLGVIFLT
+254 WFWFLGVVFLT
-265 QIPLFTQTELGA
+265 QIPLFSQTELGA

-283 LIIAAFTIAI
+283 LIIASFTIAI

-305 GEVSVKYVPVASIL
+305 GEVSVKYVPIASIL

-328 FATGSL
+328 FATSNFKTSDSSMPFGPFDM
-334 RAGIGNALLTPVDI
+334 LTR
-348 LSSFSGL
+348 FSGW
-355 RVLVDLALIAFCA
+355 RVLIDLGLIAFCA

-395 NIINAIFMTTATV
+395 NIINAIFMTAATIV
-408 LSFLALGSGLSVR
+408 SALLLKIGFSVR
-421 SLFLATGLANAIAAI
+421 GLFLVAGLANAVAALL
-436 WICQLL
+436 ICQLL

-474 KALIVAN
+474 KALIIAN

-498 CHFAINTHMANRW
+498 CHFAINTHIANRW

-542 GSKVVIFPEGRITR
+542 GRKVVIFPEGRITR

-585 AQYTPFSLMRG
+585 AQYTPFSLMKG

-611 PPVKPEAPAHLK
+611 PPVKPDAPAHLK
-623 SAQLREYLADKL
+623 STELREYLADKL
-635 YDIMTDMMFRTSFAD
+635 YDVMTDMMFRTSFAD

-658 TARKIHGR
+658 NARHIHGR
-666 NHQILEDIQR
+666 KHRILEDIQR
-676 APLTYGRIVMAS
+676 TPLTYGRIVLGS

-693 RIAQLTPGEK
+693 RLAEITPGEK

-713 GCFITLFALH
+713 GCFVTLFGLH
-723 ASGRVPALLNYSTGP
+723 AAGRVPALLNYSTGIN
-738 VNMAV
+738 NMIA
-743 ACRTAEARTII
+743 ACRTAEVKTVI
-754 TSRRFVEAGNL
+754 TSRRFVEAGNFT
-765 AADIALLEKEAR
+765 DDVALLEKEAR
-777 IIWIEDVREKIAFGD
+777 IIWIEDVRDKIGAAD
-792 KLYGLLAGLLPKA
+792 KLYGLVASLFPKQALA
-805 ALSRLGYNKD
+805 RLGYNKD
-815 AHAPAAILFTSGSEG
+815 AHAPAVILFTSGSEG

-884 VRTFLYPSPLHYKVV
+884 VRTFLYPSPLHYKIV
-899 PEMAYDIN
+899 PEMAYDTN
-907 ATVLFGT
+907 ATILFGT

-938 GAERVRPE
+938 GAERVKPE

-951 MDMFGLRI
+951 MDKFGLRI

-985 GRLLDGIEYS
+985 GRLLDGIEYR
-995 LDPVDGIDDGGR
+995 LDPVEGIEDGGR
-1007 LVVKGPNIMLGYL
+1007 LIVKGPNIMMGYL
-1020 RAEAPGKIDPPTDGW
+1020 RAATPGKIDPPEDGW
-1035 HDTGD
+1035 YDTGD
-1040 IVKVDAKGFVTIL
+1040 IVNIDAKDFVTIL

-1059 SKIAGEMVSLA
+1059 SKIAGEMISLA
-1070 AVEIKLQQAFPDGTH
+1070 AVEIKLQQAFPDHVH
-1085 AVVAIPD
+1085 AVVAVPD
-1092 PKKGEQLVL
+1092 PKRGEQLVL
-1101 FTTDPSLDR
+1101 FTTDAKLDR
-1110 KRLAEGLKAQGAME
+1110 NRLSEGLKAQGATE
-1124 LMVPRVIIPLET
+1124 LMTPRIIMSVET
-1136 MPILGTG
+1136 MPLLGTG
-1143 KTDYVTLNKLAREKV
+1143 KTDYVTLNKMARADKT
-1158 VVA
+1158 A

>member
-1 LAFDSEGNGSTMD
+1 MD
-14 DHPNQFALLRTRR
+14 HHPNQFALLRTRR

-62 FPEGYAGLL
+62 FNAALL
-71 NTISAGLLILPFF
+71 NTVSAGLLILPFF

-105 IKLIEILIVALA
+105 IKLIEIAIVALA
-117 SISLFTDQVWL
+117 SFSLFTDQVWL
-128 QLLTVFLTGTQS
+128 QLLTVLLTGIQS

-150 LPQHLERHE
+150 LPQHLEREE

-182 SFAIQSEMGR
+182 SFAIQSELGR
-192 HGVSV
+192 HAVSV
-197 VMIGLAVIAYLSAR
+197 VMIGLAIIAYMSAR
-211 QIPEAPPPQ
+211 QIPEAPAPQ
-220 PELKINPNIAQATWR
+220 PDLRINPNIAEETWR
-235 MIGIARERHDVLL
+235 MIGIARERKEVFL

-254 WFWFLGVIFLT
+254 WFWFLGVVFLT
-265 QIPLFTQTELGA
+265 QIPLFTQTELAA

-283 LIIAAFTIAI
+283 LIIAAFTVAI
-293 GLGSIV
+293 GMGSIV

-305 GEVSVKYVPVASIL
+305 GEVSVKYVPVAAIL

-328 FATGSL
+328 FATGAL
-334 RAGIGNALLTPVDI
+334 RTSDASTPRTVADI
-348 LSSFSGL
+348 VSTFSGW
-355 RVLVDLALIAFCA
+355 RILVDLTAIAFCA

-376 ALVQQRSAPQKRAR
+376 ALVQSRSSPQKRAR

-395 NIINAIFMTTATV
+395 NIINAIFMTAAT
-408 LSFLALGSGLSVR
+408 LISFLALGAGLSVR
-421 SLFLATGLANAIAAI
+421 GLFLVTGLANAIAAA

-498 CHFAINTHMANRW
+498 CHFAINTHIANRW
-511 WVKPAFQLFDL
+511 WVRPAFQLFDL

-528 NPMALKT
+528 NPMAIKT

-542 GSKVVIFPEGRITR
+542 GRKVVIFPEGRITR

-579 PIRIDG
+579 PVRIDG
-585 AQYTPFSLMRG
+585 AQYTPFSLMKG
-596 KLRLRWFPKI
+596 KHRLRWFPKI

-611 PPVKPEAPAHLK
+611 PPIKPDAPADLK
-623 SAQLREYLADKL
+623 GGALREFLADKL
-635 YDIMTDMMFRTSFAD
+635 YDVMTDMMFRTSFAD
-650 ETLFQSLL
+650 ETLFRSLL
-658 TARKIHGR
+658 KARRIHGR
-666 NHQILEDIQR
+666 NHAILEDIQR
-676 APLTYGRIVMAS
+676 TPLTYGRIVMAS

-693 RIAQLTPGEK
+693 RLAELTPGEK
-703 TIGVLLPTAA
+703 RVGVLLPTAA

-723 ASGRVPALLNYSTGP
+723 ASGRVPALLNYSTGAA
-738 VNMAV
+738 NMAG
-743 ACRTAEARTII
+743 ACRTAEIKTII
-754 TSRRFVEAGNL
+754 TSRRFVEAGNF
-765 AADIALLEKEAR
+765 ADDIAVLEKEAR
-777 IIWIEDVREKIAFGD
+777 IIWIEDVREKLGLGD
-792 KLYGLLAGLLPKA
+792 KLYGLYAGLFPKA
-805 ALSRLGYNKD
+805 ALSRLGYNDD
-815 AHAPAAILFTSGSEG
+815 AHAPAVVIFTSGSEG
-830 TPKGVVLSHYN
+830 TPKGVVLSHHN

-876 TLLPVLAG
+876 TLLPILAG
-884 VRTFLYPSPLHYKVV
+884 VRTFLYPSPLHYKIV

-907 ATVLFGT
+907 ATILFGT

-951 MDMFGLRI
+951 MDIFGLRI

-985 GRLLDGIEYS
+985 GRLLDGIDYR
-995 LDPVDGIDDGGR
+995 LDKVEGIEEGGR
-1007 LVVKGPNIMLGYL
+1007 LVVKGPNIMIGYL
-1020 RAEAPGKIDPPTDGW
+1020 RADRPGVIDPPAEGW
-1035 HDTGD
+1035 YDTGD
-1040 IVKVDAKGFVTIL
+1040 IVKVDEKRYITIL

-1059 SKIAGEMVSLA
+1059 CKIAGEMVSLA
-1070 AVEIKLQQAFPDGTH
+1070 AVESKLQQAFPEH
-1085 AVVAIPD
+1085 VQAVVAIPD
-1092 PKKGEQLVL
+1092 PRKGEQLVL
-1101 FTTDPSLDR
+1101 FTTDQGLDR
-1110 KRLAEGLKAQGAME
+1110 KRLADGLRAQGATE
-1124 LMVPRVIIPLET
+1124 LMVPKVIIPVET

-1143 KTDYVTLNKLAREKV
+1143 KFDYVTLNRMARERAEPKDD
-1158 VVA
+1158 AAEP

>member
-1 LAFDSEGNGSTMD
+1 MD
-14 DHPNQFALLRTRR
+14 GHPNQFALLRTRR

-53 IYDLGPRLG
+53 IFDLGPRLG
-62 FPEGYAGLL
+62 FNAPLL
-71 NTISAGLLILPFF
+71 NTVSAGLLILPFF
-84 VFSATAGQIADKFDK
+84 IFSATAGQIADKFDK
-99 ALLARR
+99 AFLARR
-105 IKLIEILIVALA
+105 IKFIEILIVALA
-117 SISLFTDQVWL
+117 SFSLFTDQVWL
-128 QLLTVFLTGTQS
+128 QLLTVLLTGIQS

-150 LPQHLERHE
+150 LPQHLERDE

-172 LSILLGTLFG
+172 LAILLGTLFG
-182 SFAIQSEMGR
+182 SFAIHSEFGR

-197 VMIGLAVIAYLSAR
+197 VMIGLAIIAYLSAR
-211 QIPEAPPPQ
+211 QIPQAPPPQ
-220 PELKINPNIAQATWR
+220 PDLRINPNIAQATWR
-235 MIGIARERHDVLL
+235 MIAIARERKDVFL

-254 WFWFLGVIFLT
+254 WFWLLGVVFLT
-265 QIPLFTQTELGA
+265 QIPLFTRIELGA

-283 LIIAAFTIAI
+283 LIIATFTVSI

-328 FATGSL
+328 FATGAL
-334 RAGIGNALLTPVDI
+334 RTSDASTLLSPIDI
-348 LSSFSGL
+348 LARFSGW

-376 ALVQQRSAPQKRAR
+376 ALVQQRSSPQKRAR

-395 NIINAIFMTTATV
+395 NIINAIFMTAATV
-408 LSFLALGSGLSVR
+408 ISFLTLDAGLSVR
-421 SLFLATGLANAIAAI
+421 GLFFLTGLANALAALL
-436 WICQLL
+436 ICQLL

-449 VARRLFRLFYRV
+449 VARRLFRLLYRV
-461 EIKGFENFAKAGR
+461 EIRGFENFAKAGR
-474 KALIVAN
+474 KALIIAN
-481 HTSFLDGPLI
+481 HTSFLDGPLV

-498 CHFAINTHMANRW
+498 CHFAISTHVANRW

-542 GSKVVIFPEGRITR
+542 GRKVVIFPEGRITR
-556 TGSLMKVYEGPGVI
+556 TGSLMKIYEGPGVI
-570 AHLAGAKIL
+570 AHLAGARIL

-585 AQYTPFSLMRG
+585 AQYTPFSLMKG

-611 PPVKPEAPAHLK
+611 PPVKPEVPAHLK
-623 SAQLREYLADKL
+623 GAELREFLADRL
-635 YDIMTDMMFRTSFAD
+635 YDVMTDMMFRTSFVD
-650 ETLFQSLL
+650 ETLFQSLIA
-658 TARKIHGR
+658 ARNVHGR
-666 NHQILEDIQR
+666 NHQVLEDIQR
-676 APLTYGRIVMAS
+676 TPLTYGRIVMAS

-693 RIAQLTPGEK
+693 RLAALTAGEK
-703 TIGVLLPTAA
+703 NIGVLLPTAA
-713 GCFITLFALH
+713 GCFITFFGLH
-723 ASGRVPALLNYSTGP
+723 ASGRVPALLNYSTGA
-738 VNMAV
+738 VNMAL
-743 ACRTAEARTII
+743 ACRTAEVKTII
-754 TSRRFVEAGNL
+754 TSRRFIEAGNF
-765 AADIALLEKEAR
+765 ADDIALLEKEAR
-777 IIWIEDVREKIAFGD
+777 IIWIEDVRAGIRLVD
-792 KLYGLLAGLLPKA
+792 KLYGLIAGLFPKS
-805 ALSRLGYNKD
+805 ALSRLGHNRD
-815 AHAPAAILFTSGSEG
+815 SQAPAAILFTSGSEG
-830 TPKGVVLSHYN
+830 QPKGVVLSHYN

-868 HTFGLNAG
+868 HSFGLNAG
-876 TLLPVLAG
+876 TFLPVLAG
-884 VRTFLYPSPLHYKVV
+884 VRTFLYPSPLHYKIV

-938 GAERVRPE
+938 GAERVRAE

-985 GRLLDGIEYS
+985 GRLLDGIDYRLEK
-995 LDPVDGIDDGGR
+995 VEGIEEGGR
-1007 LVVKGPNIMLGYL
+1007 LIVKGPNIMVGYL
-1020 RAEAPGKIDPPTDGW
+1020 RADAPGKIDPPADGW

-1040 IVKVDAKGFVTIL
+1040 IVKIDQRKYVTIL

-1059 SKIAGEMVSLA
+1059 SKIAGEMVSLT
-1070 AVEIKLQQAFPDGTH
+1070 AVEIKLQQAFPDHVH

-1101 FTTDPSLDR
+1101 FTTDPQLDR
-1110 KRLAEGLKAQGAME
+1110 ASVSHRLKAQGAME
-1124 LMVPRVIIPLET
+1124 LMVPRIIMRVET

-1143 KTDYVTLNKLAREKV
+1143 KTDYVTLNRMAREKAV
-1158 VVA
+1158 T

>member
-1 LAFDSEGNGSTMD
+1 MD
-14 DHPNQFALLRTRR
+14 GHPNQFALLRTRR
-27 FWPLFV
+27 FLPLFAA
-33 TQAIGAFN
+33 QAIGAFN

-53 IYDLGPRLG
+53 IFDLGPRLG
-62 FPEGYAGLL
+62 FNAALL
-71 NTISAGLLILPFF
+71 NTVSAGLLILPFF

-99 ALLARR
+99 AMLARR
-105 IKLIEILIVALA
+105 IKLIEIAIVALA
-117 SISLFTDQVWL
+117 SFSLFTDQVWL
-128 QLLTVFLTGTQS
+128 QLLTVLLTGIQS

-150 LPQHLERHE
+150 LPQHLQREE

-172 LSILLGTLFG
+172 LSILCGTLFG
-182 SFAIQSEMGR
+182 SFVVQSDLGR
-192 HGVSV
+192 HAVSI
-197 VMIGLAVIAYLSAR
+197 VMIGLAAIAYLSAR
-211 QIPEAPPPQ
+211 QIPEAPAPQ
-220 PELKINPNIAQATWR
+220 PDLRINPNIAQATWR
-235 MIGIARERHDVLL
+235 MMTIARERHDVFL

-254 WFWFLGVIFLT
+254 WFWFLGVVFLT
-265 QIPLFTQTELGA
+265 QMPLFTQTELAA
-277 NETVAS
+277 NQTVAS
-283 LIIAAFTIAI
+283 LIIGAFTVAI

-328 FATGSL
+328 FATGALRTSDASTLRTPSDIMSSL
-334 RAGIGNALLTPVDI
+334 
-348 LSSFSGL
+348 SGW
-355 RVLVDLALIAFCA
+355 RVLVDLTAIAFCA

-376 ALVQQRSAPQKRAR
+376 ALVQSRSSPKKRAR

-395 NIINAIFMTTATV
+395 NIINALFMTAATV
-408 LSFLALGSGLSVR
+408 LSYLALDAGLTVR
-421 SLFLATGLANAIAAI
+421 GLFLLTGLANTIAAI

-498 CHFAINTHMANRW
+498 CYFAINTHIAHRW

-522 LPIDPA
+522 LAIDPA

-535 LANGLKR
+535 LANGLKHGR
-542 GSKVVIFPEGRITR
+542 KVVIFPEGRITR
-556 TGSLMKVYEGPGVI
+556 TGSLMKIYEGPGAI

-585 AQYTPFSLMRG
+585 AQFTPFSLMNG
-596 KLRLRWFPKI
+596 KLRQRWFPKI

-611 PPVKPEAPAHLK
+611 PPVKPDAPDGLK
-623 SAQLREYLADKL
+623 GAPLREFLADKL

-658 TARKIHGR
+658 SARHVHGR
-666 NHQILEDIQR
+666 NHAVLEDIQR
-676 APLTYGRIVMAS
+676 TPLTYGRIVMAS

-693 RIAQLTPGEK
+693 RLAELTPGEK
-703 TIGVLLPTAA
+703 NVGVLLPTAA
-713 GCFITLFALH
+713 GCFITFFALH
-723 ASGRVPALLNYSTGP
+723 ASGRVPALLNYSTGAA
-738 VNMAV
+738 NMAL
-743 ACRTAEARTII
+743 ACRTAGLKTII
-754 TSRRFVEAGNL
+754 TSRRFVEAGNF
-765 AADIALLEKEAR
+765 AADIAVLENEAR
-777 IIWIEDVREKIAFGD
+777 IIWIEDVREKLRLGD
-792 KLYGLLAGLLPKA
+792 KLYGLFAGLFSKF
-805 ALSRLGYNKD
+805 ALTRLGYDGD
-815 AHAPAAILFTSGSEG
+815 AHAPATIIFTSGSEG

-868 HTFGLNAG
+868 HSFGLNAG

-884 VRTFLYPSPLHYKVV
+884 VRTFLYPSPLHYKIV

-907 ATVLFGT
+907 ATVIFGT

-951 MDMFGLRI
+951 MDKFGLRI

-985 GRLLDGIEYS
+985 GRLLDGIDYR
-995 LDPVDGIDDGGR
+995 LDKVDGIDEGGR
-1007 LVVKGPNIMLGYL
+1007 LIVKGPNVMLGYL
-1020 RAEAPGKIDPPTDGW
+1020 RAGAPGVIDRPPEGW
-1035 HDTGD
+1035 YDTGD
-1040 IVKVDAKGFVTIL
+1040 IVKVDEKKFITIL

-1059 SKIAGEMVSLA
+1059 CKIAGEMISLA
-1070 AVEIKLQQAFPDGTH
+1070 AVESMLQQAFPDH
-1085 AVVAIPD
+1085 VQAVVAVPD
-1092 PKKGEQLVL
+1092 PRKGEQLVL
-1101 FTTDPSLDR
+1101 FTTDRTLDR
-1110 KRLAEGLKAQGAME
+1110 KRLADGLKAQGAME
-1124 LMVPRVIIPLET
+1124 LMVPRIIFPLDT

-1143 KTDYVTLNKLAREKV
+1143 KFDYVTLNRMARVKADAAAE
-1158 VVA
+1158 